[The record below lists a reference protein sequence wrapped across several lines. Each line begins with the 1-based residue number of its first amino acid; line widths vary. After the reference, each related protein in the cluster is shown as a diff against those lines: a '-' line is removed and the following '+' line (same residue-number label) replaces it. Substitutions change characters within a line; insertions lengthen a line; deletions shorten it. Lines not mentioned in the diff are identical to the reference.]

1 MLKFIK
7 KILKTQVISC
17 EYCKIFKKTFFIEH
31 LSWLLLLM
39 QILASC
45 NHEIKFISEG
55 MKYRV
60 SWHVLDAAYLI
71 HQMFLTISLRETLL
85 LQIFSSY
92 YRTTMKLRKSFSVF
106 WYTSFNFD
114 GIQTI
119 APEQNC
125 PPVRVMVRISF
136 RVGGHFSLGTIIL
149 EPIYFTMF
157 TLLLTWTCC

>member
-39 QILASC
+39 QILATC

-114 GIQTI
+114 GIQTT
-119 APEQNC
+119 APEENC
-125 PPVRVMVRISF
+125 LLVRVMVRISF
-136 RVGGHFSLGTIIL
+136 RVGGNFPWGQLS
-149 EPIYFTMF
+149 
-157 TLLLTWTCC
+157 